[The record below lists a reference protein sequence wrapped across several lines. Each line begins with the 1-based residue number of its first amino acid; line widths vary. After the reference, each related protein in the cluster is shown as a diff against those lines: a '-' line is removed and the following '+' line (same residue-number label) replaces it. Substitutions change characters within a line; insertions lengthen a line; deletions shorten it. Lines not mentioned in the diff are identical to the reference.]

1 MTDRDHIR
9 TNYAHRQASYANQA
23 FTLRRRYQQLGL
35 VRLVVFLVGIGI
47 LVLIF
52 AQHWLA
58 GTVGLLALGAGFF
71 RLVRWHQRLQT
82 QATFQENLA
91 QINAAEQEALDY
103 RFSERPD
110 GTEFSDPTH
119 PYAMDLDL
127 FGPHSL
133 FQWINRAQTQIGRQ
147 KLANWLTHPLIP
159 SEIARRQE
167 AITELRQLLD
177 WRQQLTA
184 SGMETEDNH
193 QQLRRLYDWLN
204 APADIPPSSQR
215 SFLLIL
221 MPVMTISAVAG
232 TLPYYPW
239 YVVALCVLPNVLL
252 LRTFRKK
259 VDHIHQQTTQA
270 GKTLDH
276 YARILAQIAKAP
288 DFSASLNGDMR
299 QRISEEA
306 VPAVRTLQYRISQLD
321 VRHNIF
327 AIFLNLLGLWDLQW
341 AYRLEQ
347 WKSRQQANLPDWLE
361 VLSAFEAL
369 SSLANLWYNNP
380 DWTLPTVHQ
389 TARLSGLQIG
399 HPLIPPEKRVCND
412 LEMPTRGHIKLIT
425 GSNMA
430 GKSTFLRTAGLNIVL
445 ATTGAPVCAQSL
457 KLPILQVYTSMRTQD
472 ALHES
477 TSSFYAELKRLKL
490 IIKAVE
496 DGEPVFFLLDEIL
509 KGTNS
514 RDRHTGAKALIQQLI
529 DQAGAGLIATHDLEL
544 GTLEAK
550 SAGAVENLCMEVQI
564 KEDRLEFDYTLK
576 KGISQSFN
584 ATLLMQKMGI
594 RIPERHD
601 RL

>member
-9 TNYAHRQASYANQA
+9 ATYAHRQASFAEQA
-23 FTLRRRYQQLGL
+23 STLRRRYQQLGL
-35 VRLVVFLVGIGI
+35 VRLVVFLVGLGV

-58 GTVGLLALGAGFF
+58 GTVGLLALGTGFF

-103 RFSERPD
+103 RFSKRPD
-110 GTEFSDPTH
+110 GTEFSDLTH

-133 FQWINRAQTQIGRQ
+133 FQWINRAQTQIGRHE
-147 KLANWLTHPLIP
+147 LANWLTHPLTP
-159 SEIARRQE
+159 TEIARRQE
-167 AITELRQLLD
+167 AITELRPLLD

-184 SGMETEDNH
+184 SGMEAEDNP
-193 QQLRRLYDWLN
+193 QQLQRLYDWLN
-204 APADIPPSSQR
+204 APADIPPSSKL

-221 MPVMTISAVAG
+221 MPVLTISAVAA

-239 YVVALCVLPNVLL
+239 YVVALCILPNVLL
-252 LRTFRKK
+252 LRPFRKK
-259 VDHIHQQTTQA
+259 IDHIHQQTTQA

-276 YARILAQIAKAP
+276 YARILAQIAHAP

-299 QRISEEA
+299 RRISEEA
-306 VPAVRTLQYRISQLD
+306 VPAIRTLQYRISQLD

-347 WKSRQQANLPDWLE
+347 WKSRQQDNLPDWLE
-361 VLSAFEAL
+361 VLRAFEAL

-389 TARLSGLQIG
+389 KARLSGLQIG

-412 LEMPTRGHIKLIT
+412 LDMPTRGHIKLIT

-445 ATTGAPVCAQSL
+445 ATIGAPVCAQSL

-490 IIKAVE
+490 IIQAVE
-496 DGEPVFFLLDEIL
+496 AGEPVFFLLDEIL

-544 GTLEAK
+544 GTLEAE

-564 KEDRLEFDYTLK
+564 KDGRLEFDYTLK
-576 KGISQSFN
+576 KGVSQSFN